1 MKFNQRKPRFPPAT
15 AVRVFAVVALAG
27 AVMAGPAH
35 AQQAEMTL
43 PTIAGYGGVP
53 GGCGQWIAAPENS
66 TLDLSALS
74 WVYGF
79 LSGTNSAVHGIRGAP
94 THDKADFLADS
105 DGTSLN
111 LWAKKWCR
119 DHPRDTVAQAAAAL
133 FGELAGR
140 SLHGNRRQ

>member
-1 MKFNQRKPRFPPAT
+1 MKFNQRKPGFPPAT

-74 WVYGF
+74 WGLWLPLGDQF
-79 LSGTNSAVHGIRGAP
+79 RGA
-94 THDKADFLADS
+94 
-105 DGTSLN
+105 
-111 LWAKKWCR
+111 
-119 DHPRDTVAQAAAAL
+119 RDTGSPNA
-133 FGELAGR
+133 R
-140 SLHGNRRQ
+140 